1 MAIATSK
8 IKTIEYALNDLCP
21 ISIVEAM
28 KIIREYD
35 IPAQW
40 EIRPVYGTHDPMS
53 IRAFHVKDCRGK
65 LHGITLKKFIKVK
78 QYGQEA
84 SN

>member
-28 KIIREYD
+28 KIITQYD

-40 EIRPVYGTHDPMS
+40 EIHPVYDGHDPMS

-65 LHGITLKKFIKVK
+65 LHGITLKQFIKVK
-78 QYGQEA
+78 QYNNTK
-84 SN
+84 S